1 MEFCNPESQGGIM
14 DFSSQLAS
22 GALSQ
27 EEVMAIHAQ
36 RLSRR
41 SRFRAALIALLIHTL
56 LFTVF
61 ALVVLVPK
69 MRPESPDIVV
79 QASPQAVE
87 EAVMKR
93 EFSAPF
99 RADKPAAPSS
109 PVASVVTAPA
119 ISQIP
124 VPQTQLEVEA
134 PDLGTGWGDGFGRGA
149 MGTGSGQGT
158 HFFGAP
164 ASGDSVVLVIDVST
178 SMPAE
183 CGESGLRAIK
193 NEVRRV
199 VESFQPSTRF
209 NLICFGNDADG
220 FADRPVAASPE
231 NKRRAHD
238 FMEDYFS
245 GRFSRTRTEEFGR
258 RGRDR
263 EIRYTPIESRDV
275 PFLRGTSGGSRYD
288 LALVAAFMQRPDTI
302 FLITDGE
309 PSTQKGGRRLSKSEI
324 IDLVIQGAR
333 EYSSSR
339 TPQVNCIGINGI
351 GAGYLQDIAKA
362 FRGQYRNIVPRDF

>member
-1 MEFCNPESQGGIM
+1 
-14 DFSSQLAS
+14 
-22 GALSQ
+22 
-27 EEVMAIHAQ
+27 MAFHAQ
-36 RLSRR
+36 RLARR
-41 SRFRAALIALLIHTL
+41 SRFRAALVALLVHTF
-56 LFTVF
+56 LFTLF

-69 MRPESPDIVV
+69 MRPASPDIVV
-79 QASPQAVE
+79 QTAPQAVE
-87 EAVMKR
+87 EQVMKR
-93 EFSAPF
+93 EFATPF

-109 PVASVVTAPA
+109 PATNVVTAPA

-124 VPQTQLEVEA
+124 IPQTQLDVES
-134 PDLGTGWGDGFGRGA
+134 PDLGTGWGDGFGRGTL
-149 MGTGSGQGT
+149 GTGSGKGA
-158 HFFGAP
+158 HFFGTP
-164 ASGDSVVLVIDVST
+164 AAGDSVILVIDVST

-220 FADRPVAASPE
+220 FAARPVAASPE
-231 NKRRAHD
+231 NKTRAHA

-245 GRFSRTRTEEFGR
+245 GSFRRTRTEEFGR
-258 RGRDR
+258 RGEHRD
-263 EIRYTPIESRDV
+263 IRYTPIESQDV

-288 LALVAAFMQRPDTI
+288 LALVAAFMQRPETV

-309 PSTQKGGRRLSKSEI
+309 PSTQKGGKRLSKSEI
-324 IDLVIQGAR
+324 IDLVVQGAR

-339 TPQVNCIGINGI
+339 PPQVNCIGINGI

-362 FRGQYRNIVPRDF
+362 FRGHYRNIVPRNL